1 MLETSSSQEEKAMAV
16 KKEVIHHSNKLP

>member
-1 MLETSSSQEEKAMAV
+1 MAV